1 MLLLRWENA
10 LHDTQMKPLRH
21 PFFVR
26 YNSGALS
33 SWVQH
38 WCGSVALLWGPK
50 QKHWDPL
57 EEVISISKRFI
68 YGENASPTIRF
79 MLQGWAKCVLHPG
92 MRHSIMDVQSNHT
105 VATEGFPVQI
115 TAPSSC
121 THICCS
127 CSRHIWL
134 TSGVARCYPSSLRAD
149 KGCYNIPYYVNS
161 LSVMFFSFRH
171 SRVPAK
177 LKAKLYRNVI

>member
-105 VATEGFPVQI
+105 GQMLPIQSQGRQGVLQYSILCKQSQCHVFLFQTQPG
-115 TAPSSC
+115 SC
-121 THICCS
+121 QTKS
-127 CSRHIWL
+127 
-134 TSGVARCYPSSLRAD
+134 
-149 KGCYNIPYYVNS
+149 
-161 LSVMFFSFRH
+161 
-171 SRVPAK
+171 
-177 LKAKLYRNVI
+177 

>member
-1 MLLLRWENA
+1 
-10 LHDTQMKPLRH
+10 MKPLRH

-57 EEVISISKRFI
+57 EEVISISKWFI

-79 MLQGWAKCVLHPG
+79 MLQGWPKCFLHPG

-105 VATEGFPVQI
+105 VATSCWIYWGL
-115 TAPSSC
+115 PSPDHSTFFLYSHLLLLFQTHLANKRRGQMLSIQSQGRQGVLQYSILCKQSQCHVFLFQTQPGSC
-121 THICCS
+121 QTKS
-127 CSRHIWL
+127 
-134 TSGVARCYPSSLRAD
+134 
-149 KGCYNIPYYVNS
+149 
-161 LSVMFFSFRH
+161 
-171 SRVPAK
+171 
-177 LKAKLYRNVI
+177 